1 MFMFKRMN
9 VTQSNRK
16 WLHLGFALEFIIV
29 GVLIISSSKATT
41 YEESVNQFCA
51 YVVGIPYASDNFTD
65 EEWKRF
71 KFCRD
76 TLKQ

>member
-1 MFMFKRMN
+1 M
-9 VTQSNRK
+9 
-16 WLHLGFALEFIIV
+16 
-29 GVLIISSSKATT
+29 SSANATT

-65 EEWKRF
+65 DEWKRF

-76 TLKQ
+76 TLKD